1 MRQIILTLCM
11 LCFSQTSFSETLPF
25 SDKFWDDNLQI
36 SHEGDK
42 FKAGKYESAGH
53 LGIHGHNVL
62 YIFDKNPY
70 LAYPNFNVGIIDN
83 GIFEEHNDLLS
94 MIHLIGQ
101 TGDDYHGT
109 TVASLFSSS
118 EIGNKKGTHGIINAN
133 TYYTDYTA
141 KKLSTLKHYDNI
153 EFAAGNKI
161 KVITQS
167 MALETKTSFAGFEGR
182 NGDNPEWIGG
192 PDTPETGVQTFG
204 ETEEIQRIKSVQ
216 SLRNH
221 FIRNPDILY
230 ILAAGNSATDA
241 AKNNGAIHYSY
252 TEGING
258 NSPEIIFS
266 PIQNVIVVAAVGF
279 DEILHDYS
287 DFGPSI
293 DIAGISGLYAAAYV
307 TDDGRHTYS
316 KLSNGLTLY
325 GISKGGSTDS
335 KNSFNGT
342 SAAAPVIA
350 GLATVLMNMDPS
362 LSPAQIKQHLI
373 NSHKTASSIYTGE
386 CVKDNCKTALLE
398 DSEALKI
405 KQLFGKTKKSI
416 PIADLKAS
424 YDNLYETIKQDVQDD
439 IQTLLLE
446 YDHSGTCESSVNLL
460 NKGEN
465 GSNKYEPLFYGNK
478 CLYFRGNSF
487 IIEYDISTKLA
498 KSLYYGD
505 AHYDEYQTV
514 RKFINNMKSAKT
526 DETWRQ
532 GYGVGLNTQ
541 GNVACLSADGSACTQ
556 PLTTPQQCENI
567 WEALTGVLPSTIYFR
582 KTYIKEG
589 VCSYSQF
596 ERIIVNYNSNNN
608 EINIYTGVN
617 YYSSFPERLENLNQ
631 LEQVLDTLQ
640 SYRDNP
646 FNCFFKLHDIFR
658 DKIPPQLKIIQGYER
673 RCAIIIHNGDIE
685 DISDFSKVPHI
696 YLSPRHGNSHDP
708 IRLNKF
714 DKWNQFALNKL
725 NKLYPNGPDRSKTYR
740 SIFDSICKEQ
750 TESSNQKLC
759 KERSSRYQNIRFTY
773 EHGIWFNALTYR
785 ISRGDATMYAQVRN
799 NLYQ

>member
-1 MRQIILTLCM
+1 MRQSIICIAAI
-11 LCFSQTSFSETLPF
+11 FSFSVHSSSIPTILETSYF
-25 SDKFWDDNLQI
+25 DSI
-36 SHEGDK
+36 SQHEDSAMGINA
-42 FKAGKYESAGH
+42 FESAGYFTNH
-53 LGIHGHNVL
+53 LIRNVIENNPNLYTPNFKVGVTDSGLIEQQPDLHKFVNIGALNPNTDSAHGTAVFGISFGSQPENQIGTLGITNSFTNFISYPENEEPAISFELTFDWLNEQESRIINGSIALRPQTSHHALAHPLTKAEEIAHVKDHEALRRKFKLNPQKL
-62 YIFDKNPY
+62 YIF
-70 LAYPNFNVGIIDN
+70 
-83 GIFEEHNDLLS
+83 
-94 MIHLIGQ
+94 
-101 TGDDYHGT
+101 
-109 TVASLFSSS
+109 
-118 EIGNKKGTHGIINAN
+118 
-133 TYYTDYTA
+133 
-141 KKLSTLKHYDNI
+141 
-153 EFAAGNKI
+153 
-161 KVITQS
+161 
-167 MALETKTSFAGFEGR
+167 
-182 NGDNPEWIGG
+182 
-192 PDTPETGVQTFG
+192 
-204 ETEEIQRIKSVQ
+204 
-216 SLRNH
+216 
-221 FIRNPDILY
+221 
-230 ILAAGNSATDA
+230 AAGNSASY
-241 AKNNGAIHYSY
+241 AKWNNGAIHYVV
-252 TEGING
+252 
-258 NSPEIIFS
+258 NSTGDDIVLDKLD
-266 PIQNVIVVAAVGF
+266 NVIVVAAMGY
-279 DEILHDYS
+279 DNNLHYYS
-287 DFGPSI
+287 DFGESI
-293 DIAGISGLYAAAYV
+293 DVATTSGVYAPAAFEGRLQYY
-307 TDDGRHTYS
+307 DGL
-316 KLSNGLTLY
+316 KY
-325 GISKGGSTDS
+325 GMGRFNNDLGSGGFKIETEDYHL
-335 KNSFNGT
+335 KIDLPNFDGT
-342 SAAAPVIA
+342 SAASPITA
-350 GLATVLMNMDPS
+350 GMASLLLSMDPS
-362 LSPAQIKQHLI
+362 MSGAELKDALIDKVSSVPVYHRWTGKKICIFPSFCKLATDFEGKIENLPHNPIPIINLWERYNTLKLRLGNEAIIDLSNL
-373 NSHKTASSIYTGE
+373 NNKTANISNTNDCTIFWQQNNAERDVIGP
-386 CVKDNCKTALLE
+386 
-398 DSEALKI
+398 
-405 KQLFGKTKKSI
+405 KKV
-416 PIADLKAS
+416 
-424 YDNLYETIKQDVQDD
+424 YE
-439 IQTLLLE
+439 
-446 YDHSGTCESSVNLL
+446 S
-460 NKGEN
+460 
-465 GSNKYEPLFYGNK
+465 LFYGNK

-487 IIEYDISTKLA
+487 IIEYDIPSKLA

-505 AHYDEYQTV
+505 THYDEYQTV
-514 RKFINNMKSAKT
+514 RKFINNMKSART

-532 GYGVGLNTQ
+532 GYGVGLNSS

-640 SYRDNP
+640 PYRDNP

-696 YLSPRHGNSHDP
+696 YLSPRHGSSHDP
-708 IRLNKF
+708 VRLNRF